1 MDIGFNGKVT
11 FTLEPSSF
19 SSAKERKSKAVAH
32 LIGQRTVDTAHG
44 AVSEK
49 SISFEGH
56 AERGLKRSR
65 STEEETKGADA
76 AKEQRG
82 PQVETSEDES
92 GDDGED
98 DDDDEDVAK
107 EVASGVSRAASKTGG
122 GAGDDDDDDDLSFAE
137 PISEEDYKQALIM
150 YLRQHGITTLVKLGQ
165 AVKKPK

>member
-1 MDIGFNGKVT
+1 LDIGFNGKVT

-65 STEEETKGADA
+65 STEEETKGAAA

-82 PQVETSEDES
+82 LQVETSEDES
-92 GDDGED
+92 GGDGED

-122 GAGDDDDDDDLSFAE
+122 DAGDDDLSFAE